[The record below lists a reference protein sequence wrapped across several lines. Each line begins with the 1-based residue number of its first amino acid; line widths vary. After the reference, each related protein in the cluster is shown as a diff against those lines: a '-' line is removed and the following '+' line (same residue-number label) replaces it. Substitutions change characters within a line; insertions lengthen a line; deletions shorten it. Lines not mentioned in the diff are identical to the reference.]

1 MPPSFRSLLLLL
13 LAAPLLLPCPAQLP
27 APKLSWVFP
36 PGAAAGSSVDLTCTG
51 ADLDQPADLH
61 FSDPRISA
69 TRLDQPSA
77 AFRVHVPV
85 DVPPGWVDVR
95 FVGTFGVSNPRT
107 FAIGSARTPEII
119 VPDTPGHTSA
129 ASALPVGLD
138 VTINGRA
145 VASAHTWFRFETR
158 QAQRL
163 LATVQT
169 REIDSRL
176 VPDLA
181 VFDSEVRE
189 LRVVRRAEVLDVSLP
204 SAGTWFLR
212 LNDQTYRGGQ
222 DYAFRLTL
230 STRPRI
236 EFALPLALPSS
247 TNLSPRFTV
256 FGRNLPNGTGTALS
270 DASGSPLES
279 LEIHLNT
286 TAPRAGC
293 GVPPWPAR
301 RPAGAIAFLEPYM
314 AWHPTFED
322 LSLPPVPFAL
332 TPFPVCWSIGDGL
345 TEVTPPCDFS
355 GVFPQRGQTHGVTFK
370 AVKDTV
376 VWIEIFSDRL
386 GFNTDPHLVV
396 QKVRTTDAVA
406 GSGSGSEQGQDIA
419 EFADLETNLGG
430 REFDTISRDA
440 AGRFQVP
447 EDATYRVLV
456 RDLLRG
462 GSTSPRLPYRLQI
475 RPESPDFALAVHPQ
489 PPPRRD
495 DNDRQIHLATPTIR
509 PGGTLPLRVV
519 ALRRDGFTGP
529 IDLQVQ
535 GLPQGVA
542 ASPARIPTG
551 QNATVLIL
559 AASINA
565 HPGPASL
572 LVQGRASI
580 AGHEIV
586 RTAAASTLRWHV
598 PDWDQERAQPRFTP
612 SLVMAVTAA
621 EPAPV
626 SLEPDTTTPIE
637 TVAKG
642 KLRLPITVVRRTG
655 FPSAFKLKPFGHPA
669 LDKAPEIDVPENA
682 GHVDVELDLG
692 VSALPE
698 GEHYI
703 HFEATVAG
711 KYTPRVQA
719 AGTTAEPPKPR
730 DVSIR
735 VHSPPVTVRVT
746 PPPPP
751 APANAG

>member
-1 MPPSFRSLLLLL
+1 MPPSFRPLLL
-13 LAAPLLLPCPAQLP
+13 LAFAAALPFPCPAQLP

-36 PGAAAGSSVDLTCTG
+36 PGAAAGSSADVACAG
-51 ADLDQPADLH
+51 SDLDQPADLH

-69 TRLDQPSA
+69 TRLDQPPA
-77 AFRVHVPV
+77 TFRVHIPE

-95 FVGTFGVSNPRT
+95 FVGAFGVSNPRT
-107 FAIGSARTPEII
+107 FAIGPARTPEII
-119 VPDTPGHTSA
+119 APDTPGHTSA
-129 ASALPVGLD
+129 ASALPVDLD

-158 QAQRL
+158 QPRRL
-163 LATVQT
+163 LAMVQT

-181 VFDSEVRE
+181 LFDSDLRE
-189 LRVVRRAEVLDVSLP
+189 LRVARRAEVLDANLP

-212 LNDQTYRGGQ
+212 LNDQTYRGGH
-222 DYAFRLTL
+222 DHAFRLTL

-236 EFALPLALPSS
+236 EFALPLALTSS
-247 TNLSPRFTV
+247 TNVSPRITV
-256 FGRNLPNGTGTALS
+256 FGRNLPDGTGTALF

-279 LEIHLNT
+279 LEIHLDT
-286 TAPRAGC
+286 PPRPAC
-293 GVPPWPAR
+293 DLPPWPAR
-301 RPAGAIAFLEPYM
+301 RPAGAIAFLEPH
-314 AWHPTFED
+314 AIWHPAFRELT
-322 LSLPPVPFAL
+322 LPPVPLAL

-355 GVFPQRGQTHGVTFK
+355 GVFPRRGQTHGVTFK

-376 VWIEIFSDRL
+376 LWIEIFSDRL

-396 QKVRTTDAVA
+396 QKVRTTDAGP
-406 GSGSGSEQGQDIA
+406 GSGPEQVQDIA

-430 REFDTISRDA
+430 REFDTLSRDA

-447 EDATYRVLV
+447 EDATYRILA

-529 IDLQVQ
+529 IDLHVQ

-542 ASPARIPTG
+542 ASPARIPAG

-559 AASINA
+559 GASINA

-598 PDWDQERAQPRFTP
+598 QDWDQERAQPRFTP
-612 SLVMAVTAA
+612 SLVMAVTTA

-655 FPSAFKLKPFGHPA
+655 FASAFKLKPFGHPA
-669 LDKAPEIDVPENA
+669 LDKAPEIEVPENA
-682 GHVDVELDLG
+682 GHVDVELDLNTA
-692 VSALPE
+692 ALPE

-711 KYTPRVQA
+711 KYTPRLQA
-719 AGTTAEPPKPR
+719 AGAASEPPKPR

-735 VHSPPVTVRVT
+735 VHSPPVTVRVI

-751 APANAG
+751 APSNAG